1 MRFSSTIR
9 ARLLLLLAGSATLA
23 LFLLSGAIY
32 LAHWIRTEETRLR
45 VETQAVAHAAQ
56 QATHNLI
63 FAQGSLQALLRLRDP
78 DELEKALASYE
89 DQAKRKKAALAVRP
103 ALTAPLTA
111 LDAAAKTVLDDLLLG
126 NNAGAIDRFVNNYSP
141 AFTATL
147 DALEKDTDAQEV
159 ATQAK
164 SDENEALLTRV
175 LWSVGGGV
183 STVLVVFLLLGARF
197 QASTSRTLQTIA
209 RELDQGAKILSENV
223 AQIAQSGQT
232 LAESASQQ
240 AATLEENSAS
250 LTEIASM
257 TKRNGESALAAKSL
271 ASQARA
277 SAEAGAVEIAA
288 MREAMQAIQKSS
300 AGIATIIGSIDE
312 IAFQTNILA
321 LNAAVEAARAGE
333 AGAGFAVVA
342 DEVRSLAQ
350 RSARSAKE
358 TTERIEDSVQKS
370 TRGAQ
375 ISQRVAEALA
385 TITTQTTR
393 VDALIAEITQA
404 SLEQTRGIDVINA
417 SSSQLDQVTQDTAAH
432 AQESARAT
440 EELQSQAE
448 QLRAVSTQLA
458 RLVGL
463 RLA

>member
-9 ARLLLLLAGSATLA
+9 ARLLLLLGGSAALA
-23 LFLLSGAIY
+23 LSLFLGGIY
-32 LAHWIRTEETRLR
+32 LARWIRTEETRLR
-45 VETQAVAHAAQ
+45 AEARAVAHAARR
-56 QATHNLI
+56 ATHDLI
-63 FAQGSLQALLRLRDP
+63 ITQGALQNLLRLRDP

-89 DQAKRKKAALAVRP
+89 DQARRQKAALASRP
-103 ALTAPLTA
+103 ALAAPLAA
-111 LDAAAKTVLDDLLLG
+111 LDTAVKTVLDDLLLG

-147 DALEKDTDAQEV
+147 DALDKDTDTQE
-159 ATQAK
+159 AASQAG
-164 SDENEALLTRV
+164 SDRNEALLSRV
-175 LWSVGGGV
+175 LWWVGGGV
-183 STVLVVFLLLGARF
+183 STLIAALVLLGARF
-197 QASTSRTLQTIA
+197 QSATSRTLQTIA
-209 RELDQGAKILSENV
+209 RELDQGAKVLSENV
-223 AQIAQSGQT
+223 AHLAQSGLT
-232 LAESASQQ
+232 LSENASHQ

-250 LTEIASM
+250 LAEIASM
-257 TKRNGESALAAKSL
+257 TKRNGESALAAKTL
-271 ASQARA
+271 AGQARA
-277 SAEAGAVEIAA
+277 SAESGAVEIAA

-300 AGIATIIGSIDE
+300 AGIATIIGTIDE

-350 RSARSAKE
+350 RSARSARE

-375 ISQRVAEALA
+375 ISQRAAEALA
-385 TITTQTTR
+385 TIATQTAR

-440 EELQSQAE
+440 EELQAQAE
-448 QLRAVSTQLA
+448 QLRAVSAQLA

-463 RLA
+463 SLA